1 VTPLPLMRAAPRG
14 TMGAMSIAR
23 SLLLRAS
30 RSPWLADQFRQR
42 AFARRAVRR
51 FMPGEALGDALD
63 AAQGLAGAGIGSVVT
78 ALGERVTNRAEA
90 EAVRDH
96 YVQVLDT
103 IAARALPAQP
113 SVKLTHLGL
122 DIDRDLCAAS
132 VRALADHAAAR
143 GSMLWVDIEESH
155 YVDATLDV
163 YRRVREAQPK
173 VGLCLQAYLRRTP
186 TDLASLLAMGAAIR
200 LVKGAYREP
209 PSVAYDDKRDV
220 DMAYL
225 ALAER
230 MLESAAAFEG
240 GLPVFGTHD
249 LALVERIRDK
259 ATALGLPRGAWEVH
273 MLYGIRTAEQRALA
287 TSGVAMRVLISYGTH
302 WFPWYVR
309 RLAERPA
316 NVWFVVRSL
325 VS

>member
-1 VTPLPLMRAAPRG
+1 
-14 TMGAMSIAR
+14 MSIAR
-23 SLLLRAS
+23 SILLKAS
-30 RSPWLADQFRQR
+30 RSTWLADQFRRR

-51 FMPGEALGDALD
+51 FMPGEDLASALG
-63 AAQGLAGAGIGSVVT
+63 AAAPLAAAGIGTIVT

-96 YVQVLDT
+96 YLQVLDE
-103 IAARALPAQP
+103 IRDRALPTQP

-122 DIDRDLCAAS
+122 DIDRELCAS
-132 VRALADHAAAR
+132 SLRTLAAR
-143 GSMLWVDIEESH
+143 AATTGSRVWVDIEESH

-163 YRRVREAQPK
+163 FRRVRATNDR

-186 TDLASLLAMGAAIR
+186 DDLASLLGIGSAIR

-209 PSVAYDDKRDV
+209 PSVAFPDKPDV
-220 DMAYL
+220 DAAYL
-225 ALAER
+225 RLAGQ
-230 MLESAAAFEG
+230 MLEAAQRGTG

-249 LALVERIRDK
+249 LALVEQVRTR
-259 ATALGLPRGAWEVH
+259 AQQLGLARDAWEVH
-273 MLYGIRTAEQRALA
+273 MLYGIRTAEQHALA
-287 TSGVAMRVLISYGTH
+287 RDGVTMRVLVSYGTH